1 MKLAEMLSELGGST
15 ELPHLILN
23 QKATP
28 KAQLSKQINE

>member
-1 MKLAEMLSELGGST
+1 LGGST

-28 KAQLSKQINE
+28 KAQLSKQINEWWLQAD